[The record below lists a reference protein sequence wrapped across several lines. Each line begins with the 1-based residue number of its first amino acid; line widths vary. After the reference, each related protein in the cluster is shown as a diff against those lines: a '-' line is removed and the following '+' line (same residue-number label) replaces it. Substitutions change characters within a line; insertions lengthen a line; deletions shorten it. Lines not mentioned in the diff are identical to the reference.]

1 MLKVVGEDRRDL
13 DALLTARTRLVLK
26 LSSIFMVFHLLDR
39 IVYPA
44 QADRWLVYRL
54 VVFAFASIVYAI
66 TLNRPMKSHFMA
78 LIYGFAFSAAISL
91 MVYESGGFESTYYV
105 GVLLLAA
112 VLTVLFPLELSRGV
126 QLLGLVLLPYLA
138 ATTLHAFQHGAE
150 LHRAV
155 LTLTFMLSTSAFMIL
170 GSHLT
175 AGLFVRERRTH
186 RRMQRMVENL
196 EESSRR
202 DPLTRLF
209 NRRHLRRELERALG
223 RNALGEGGFGFA
235 LADLDHFKR
244 LNDRFGH
251 PAGDL
256 ALRKV
261 AEALVRATR
270 SEDVVCRFGG
280 EEFAML
286 LPDAGPGTVCVAAE
300 RLRRA
305 VEALA
310 VRWEDET
317 LELRMSVGVTTARL
331 DDDAESLIARA
342 DEALYRAKAAGR
354 NCVVCAEDDAAA
366 PPKPRKPR
374 ARGPR
379 RLAAVQE
386 S

>member
-1 MLKVVGEDRRDL
+1 MLKVVGEERRDL
-13 DALLTARTRLVLK
+13 DGLLATRTRLVLK
-26 LSSIFMVFHLLDR
+26 ISVIFMVFHLLDR
-39 IVYPA
+39 VVYPA

-54 VVFAFASIVYAI
+54 VVFAFVSIVYAV
-66 TLNRPMKSHFMA
+66 TLNRPLKSHFMA
-78 LIYGFAFSAAISL
+78 LLYGLAFSAAISL
-91 MVYESGGFESTYYV
+91 MVYESGGFESSYYV

-112 VLTVLFPLELSRGV
+112 ALTVLFPLELSRGV

-138 ATTLHAFQHGAE
+138 ATSLHAFQHGAE
-150 LHRAV
+150 TRRVV
-155 LTLTFMLSTSAFMIL
+155 LTLTFMLSTSAFLIL

-175 AGLFVRERRTH
+175 AGLFVRERRIH
-186 RRMQRMVENL
+186 RRMRRMVENL

-223 RNALGEGGFGFA
+223 RNALGEGSFGFV
-235 LADLDHFKR
+235 LADLDHFKE
-244 LNDRFGH
+244 LNDRHGH

-261 AEALVRATR
+261 AEALVRTTR

-280 EEFAML
+280 EEFAL
-286 LPDAGPGTVCVAAE
+286 ILPDAGPGAACVAAD

-342 DEALYRAKAAGR
+342 DEAMYRAKAAGR
-354 NCVVCAEDDAAA
+354 NCVICAEDEDPSKPASREGDARA
-366 PPKPRKPR
+366 PRPVPV
-374 ARGPR
+374 A
-379 RLAAVQE
+379 QE
-386 S
+386 V